1 VNITISYL
9 LEVSCF
15 INLYSTAVG
24 LGAAR
29 ATLTHFSVMAS
40 KVGSLFAA
48 GPPVVANAT
57 FETVTKQEL
66 GGALLHTSN
75 GTIDNLVET
84 EEECFEQIRRFLSY
98 LPNNTSMLPPRG
110 PQDDNV
116 DRCDDRLLDI
126 IPKRRQRSYQVRE
139 ILDLVLDQGS
149 WFEIGQR
156 WGEGAVCGFGRLNGY
171 VVGILAFDCS
181 KTGSVISTAG
191 SQKFRRHIDLC
202 EVFGLPI
209 VNFADYA
216 GFTVG
221 TKAEK
226 EA

>member
-1 VNITISYL
+1 MYFLSHYLTSYL
-9 LEVSCF
+9 H
-15 INLYSTAVG
+15 NLFLAAVG

-84 EEECFEQIRRFLSY
+84 EEECFSEIKRFLAY
-98 LPNNTSMLPPRG
+98 LPSNTSQLPPRG
-110 PQDDNV
+110 SLDDSV
-116 DRCDDRLLDI
+116 ERCDDRLLNI

-139 ILDLVLDQGS
+139 ILELVLDQGS

-156 WGEGAVCGFGRLNGY
+156 WGEGAVCGLGRLNGY
-171 VVGILAFDCS
+171 PIGILAFDCS

-202 EVFGLPI
+202 EVFGIPI

-216 GFTVG
+216 GFTIG